1 MNEQFNWQRYINWL
15 FLFILASSLF
25 LIAFVIIVD
34 PYNQYNI
41 VQQHKFNL
49 IKPTLERYQ
58 NEIKLTQVK
67 RLKPDVLILGNS
79 RTEIGFNPDA
89 PVFKQRE
96 LLAYNLGI
104 PGIGIKTIYEQLLY
118 LKKNDINPKLII
130 LGLDFLDFINLSSQQ
145 ESDVSINSSQHLVE
159 QQSKVENWFW
169 QFDSIF
175 SLTSVRDAFRTLTI
189 QNDDEAAIITPH
201 GFNPLNDYKPIART
215 EGYYKLFQQRAQE
228 NVKVYLKKAQGSLSP
243 TSLSYL
249 QAILNLIKEDNS
261 KIILV
266 IYPYHAQILALF
278 EKTNL
283 WSLFDQW
290 KYSVVNELVNMHPY
304 STQIELYDYSGY
316 SFYHCERIPSKE
328 DLLTATQW
336 YWEAGHFKKELG
348 NIILEEIL
356 GNNETAL
363 SQAIS
368 MNHSQISFGFR
379 LLDKESVVLNQNR
392 IIQQRLVCESNYP
405 ELFTDAAKLV
415 RAAQ

>member
-1 MNEQFNWQRYINWL
+1 MAEQFNWQRYINWL

-34 PYNQYNI
+34 PYNQYSI
-41 VQQHKFNL
+41 IQQQKFNL
-49 IKPTLERYQ
+49 IKPALERYQ

-79 RTEIGFNPDA
+79 RTQIGFNPDA
-89 PVFKQRE
+89 PVFNQRG

-104 PGIGIKTIYEQLLY
+104 PGIGIKTVYEQLLY
-118 LKKNDINPKLII
+118 LKKNDISPQLII
-130 LGLDFLDFINLSSQQ
+130 VGLDFLDFVNLSSQQ
-145 ESDVSINSSQHLVE
+145 ESDVSINSSQLYVE
-159 QQSKVENWFW
+159 QQSKLEDWFW

-175 SLTSVRDAFRTLTI
+175 SLASVRDAFRTLTI
-189 QNDDEAAIITPH
+189 QNNDEAAIITPH

-228 NVKVYLKKAQGSLSP
+228 NVKVYLKKAKGSLSL

-249 QAILNLIKEDNS
+249 QALLNLIKEDNS
-261 KIILV
+261 KIKLV

-278 EKTNL
+278 EKANL

-290 KYSVVNELVNMHPY
+290 KYLVVNELVNMHHY
-304 STQIELYDYSGY
+304 STQVELYDYSGY
-316 SFYHCERIPSKE
+316 SFYHCERIPPKE
-328 DLLTATQW
+328 DLLTTTQW

-348 NIILEEIL
+348 DIILEEIL
-356 GNNETAL
+356 RNNGTTF

-368 MNHSQISFGFR
+368 INHSQTLFGMRLFDQNSF
-379 LLDKESVVLNQNR
+379 VLNQSR
-392 IIQQRLVCESNYP
+392 INQQRLMCESSYP
-405 ELFTDAAKLV
+405 ELFADAAILV
-415 RAAQ
+415 KTAQ